1 MSTKYASI
9 CVFNQKFIDKNDIL
23 EYNYL
28 IGSAE
33 IDRGIAEILRNRRR
47 MYVYIYFRMLQT
59 RLRAGHKRLINMC
72 LVAGIVNV

>member
-9 CVFNQKFIDKNDIL
+9 CVFNQKFIDKSYIL
-23 EYNYL
+23 QYNYL

-33 IDRGIAEILRNRRR
+33 FDRGCAEILRNRRR

-59 RLRAGHKRLINMC
+59 RLRAGHKRLIDMC
-72 LVAGIVNV
+72 LDKGIANV